1 MLSRLLEVSPTVDLS
16 NLEETCVRASN
27 LLCKVHTYMH
37 THRCLVKQLECIRDN
52 FSACMISYA
61 CQFASLPC

>member
-16 NLEETCVRASN
+16 NLEETRVRASN

-37 THRCLVKQLECIRDN
+37 THTDALSSNWNALETN
-52 FSACMISYA
+52 SVHA
-61 CQFASLPC
+61 